1 MFSQSSRRYCLVSY
15 DADCLHGY
23 RDTLT
28 PVEQINRDKSLPA
41 SIDRSSGIFGPREHT
56 YRFEESTWFKIKTNE
71 TESILQSNKRRATG
85 SRNVNTDK
93 ITTTQCLSID
103 NRSRQSSLTTCDR
116 LMQASKPS
124 PTLISMASIATSR
137 ALPLNMQ
144 ARQAR
149 IHTALKHEEHSSHR
163 PTTTFL
169 TYLAHLYL

>member
-71 TESILQSNKRRATG
+71 TESI
-85 SRNVNTDK
+85 VNTDK

-124 PTLISMASIATSR
+124 PTLISMSSIATSR